1 MHPTYMQAEYTFV
14 EQMQAASRRPA
25 AKQNRGRVAG
35 SPGVAGGGGGGGG
48 SHLLDDS
55 SNILAVTVGV
65 DQLTNA

>member
-1 MHPTYMQAEYTFV
+1 MQAEYTFV

-35 SPGVAGGGGGGGG
+35 SPGVAGGGGGG
-48 SHLLDDS
+48 SNQLLDDS
-55 SNILAVTVGV
+55 GNILAVTVGV

>member
-35 SPGVAGGGGGGGG
+35 SPGVAGGGGGG
-48 SHLLDDS
+48 SNHLLDDS
-55 SNILAVTVGV
+55 GNILAVTVGV

>member
-1 MHPTYMQAEYTFV
+1 M

-35 SPGVAGGGGGGGG
+35 SPGVAGGGGGG
-48 SHLLDDS
+48 SNHLLDDS
-55 SNILAVTVGV
+55 GNILAVTVGV